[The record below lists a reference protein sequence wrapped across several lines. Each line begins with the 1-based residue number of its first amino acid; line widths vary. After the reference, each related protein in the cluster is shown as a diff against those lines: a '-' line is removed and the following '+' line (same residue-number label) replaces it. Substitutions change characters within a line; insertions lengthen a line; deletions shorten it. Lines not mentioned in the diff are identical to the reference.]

1 FLCTTGVSISARVGL
16 QVLHDLRR
24 DDLRRD
30 QRVGS
35 IQHGV
40 AYPRDVEVDLVT
52 GQELFKVEH
61 LDSLGLTPRRALLS
75 GLVTRTEV
83 VQQNP
88 GQRALRKGAAPRSAE
103 GVEPHSLNPRPVWPR
118 WLLIEEQYVRLHTT
132 RVEDPHGQAQHRVQV
147 ELLEQSAAD
156 GLACAALEEHVVW
169 DDHGGPAM
177 YLQQRSDVLEEVEL
191 LVGDGDPEVL

>member
-1 FLCTTGVSISARVGL
+1 SCLTPIDSPCRPATAEQALRRTTAVAKSARGGL
-16 QVLHDLRR
+16 QFLHDLRR

-30 QRVGS
+30 QRVGA

-61 LDSLGLTPRRALLS
+61 LESLGLTPSRALLS
-75 GLVTRTEV
+75 WLVTRNEV

-88 GQRALRKGAAPRSAE
+88 GQRVLLKGEAPPCAE
-103 GVEPHSLNPRPVWPR
+103 VVDPHFLNPRLVWPR

-132 RVEDPHGQAQHRVQV
+132 RVED
-147 ELLEQSAAD
+147 
-156 GLACAALEEHVVW
+156 
-169 DDHGGPAM
+169 
-177 YLQQRSDVLEEVEL
+177 
-191 LVGDGDPEVL
+191 